1 MKKFFIL
8 LFILSSIPQN
18 SFSDE
23 IDYKQFYQQTPK
35 LIDCQMIEIEP
46 IDDDKCFILKDI
58 VCQYSI
64 MIDNRNCNAYI
75 DMTAK
80 KIINIDCGV
89 YK

>member
-1 MKKFFIL
+1 MKLFLSIL
-8 LFILSSIPQN
+8 ISMITTN
-18 SFSDE
+18 SFANE

-46 IDDDKCFILKDI
+46 INDDKCFILKDI

-64 MIDNRNCNAYI
+64 MLDNKKCTAYV

>member
-1 MKKFFIL
+1 MKLF
-8 LFILSSIPQN
+8 LFILISMITTN
-18 SFSDE
+18 SFANE

-35 LIDCQMIEIEP
+35 LIDCQMIEIEA
-46 IDDDKCFILKDI
+46 ITNDRCFILKDI

-64 MIDNRNCNAYI
+64 MLDNKKCTAYI